1 MTMRIDS
8 INRAYEVYK
17 SQKTTPAKKVDATS
31 EKDKVELSSVAKDFG
46 SVYKKAL
53 EVADVRAD
61 KVETL
66 KEQIKSGTYN
76 VKTEEVAQKIM
87 SQFDIKG

>member
-1 MTMRIDS
+1 MTMRINPV
-8 INRAYEVYK
+8 NRAYEAYK
-17 SQKTTPAKKVDATS
+17 SQKTAPAKKVDATS
-31 EKDKVELSSVAKDFG
+31 SKDKVELSNVAKDFG

-53 EVADVRAD
+53 ETPDVRAD
-61 KVETL
+61 KVESL
-66 KEQIKSGTYN
+66 KEQIKSGTYS